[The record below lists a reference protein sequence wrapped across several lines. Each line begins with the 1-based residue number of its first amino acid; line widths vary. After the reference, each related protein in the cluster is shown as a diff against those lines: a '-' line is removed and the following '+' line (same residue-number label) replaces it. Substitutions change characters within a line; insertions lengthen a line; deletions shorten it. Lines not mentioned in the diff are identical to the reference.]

1 MALVGILTAIDS
13 IKKSI
18 NDQFMMMGANTF
30 TIESRSMNVQIGNN
44 RYRTKNHSFISYR
57 QAREFK
63 QNFGFPAETSIWTW
77 ASGMGTVKYGSEKT
91 NPNIPVI
98 GVDENYLSTSGFN
111 IERGRNFS
119 ATEVENYRN
128 YAILGSELVKDLFK
142 DNEDPIDKLIT
153 VGGGRYRV
161 IGVLEEKGSSMGMSS
176 DKVCLLPYTNVR
188 QYFSRP
194 RMGYSISV
202 KSNQLLMDA
211 ATSEAEGVFRIVR
224 NLDPVDESD
233 FNITRSD
240 NLAGILLENLKNVN
254 LAAIIIGLITL
265 TGAVIGL
272 MNIMLVSVTER
283 TREIGIRKALG
294 AKSRMIRQQ
303 FLLESIVIGQVGGI
317 FGIILGIVIGNLV
330 SLTINT
336 PFVIPWAWIF
346 TGFALCFAVGVLS
359 GYFPAVKA
367 ARQDPIVALR
377 YE

>member
-1 MALVGILTAIDS
+1 
-13 IKKSI
+13 
-18 NDQFMMMGANTF
+18 MMMGANTF
-30 TIESRSMNVQIGNN
+30 TIESRSMNIHIGNK
-44 RYRTKNHSFISYR
+44 RYRSKNHSYISYR

-63 QNFGFPAETSIWTW
+63 QNFDFPAEASIWTW
-77 ASGMGTVKYGSEKT
+77 ASGMGTVKFGSEKT

-98 GVDENYLSTSGFN
+98 GVDENYLSTSGFD

-119 ATEVENYRN
+119 ASEVENYRN
-128 YAILGSELVKDLFK
+128 FAILGSELANDLFK
-142 DNEDPIDKLIT
+142 NFEDPIDKLIS

-176 DKVCLLPYTNVR
+176 DKACLLPYTNVR

-202 KSNQLLMDA
+202 KSSHLLMDA
-211 ATSEAEGVFRIVR
+211 ATAEAEGVFRIVR
-224 NLDPVDESD
+224 NLDPVDETD

-240 NLAGILLENLKNVN
+240 NLANILLENLKNVN
-254 LAAIIIGLITL
+254 FAAIIIGLITL
-265 TGAVIGL
+265 SGAVIGL

-294 AKSRMIRQQ
+294 AKSRMIKQQ

-317 FGIILGIVIGNLV
+317 FGIILGIIIGNLV
-330 SLTINT
+330 SLTIKT

-346 TGFALCFAVGVLS
+346 TGFALCFVVGVLS